1 MRLRGQDCFNEAV
14 NKRLD
19 FNLGEFGLS
28 CRCPRCRHEAVCSS
42 RLIVHS
48 WISARLEPREAAPW
62 RSIVN
67 FSSGGSN
74 RTFSAPVQLGMLV
87 SDDPASS
94 RQMGESNFF
103 SAVALG
109 MGDGVW
115 LSSFP

>member
-1 MRLRGQDCFNEAV
+1 
-14 NKRLD
+14 
-19 FNLGEFGLS
+19 
-28 CRCPRCRHEAVCSS
+28 
-42 RLIVHS
+42 
-48 WISARLEPREAAPW
+48 
-62 RSIVN
+62 VN